1 MNPVIEV
8 SLAGWDLVISAYRL
22 LLLVALA
29 VTVVVGLLMADRVG
43 IPKRAAGWVIA
54 GSAAGAVAGARIMA
68 VAGTQSAPG
77 DLGSRLFRLSAGD
90 FALYGGLI
98 GGGLVGWALCRLV
111 GVRPWRAADA
121 LAPALGAGIV
131 SMRIGCL
138 LSGCCFGNPTQL
150 PWGITYP
157 TGSTP
162 HLHQIYAGDSIFTA
176 ISGPVAVHPFPVYD
190 MAAALT
196 GALLAAFVIR
206 WGWRE
211 GSGMVVFVLW
221 YSTWRLLLYPLRAD
235 TGTSLMPEW
244 FWPALFLTAAVAA
257 GSWLFSGRRM
267 IAVAPAT
274 GAIPLRP

>member
-8 SLAGWDLVISAYRL
+8 SVAGWDLVISAYRL
-22 LLLVALA
+22 LLLVALV
-29 VTVVVGLLMADRVG
+29 VTVVVGLFMAPRVG
-43 IPKRAAGWVIA
+43 ISRRTMAGVVSGAAL
-54 GSAAGAVAGARIMA
+54 GAVAGARIMA
-68 VAGTQSAPG
+68 VVATQTTEG
-77 DLGSRLFRLSAGD
+77 ELWTRLFRLSAGD

-98 GGGLVGWALCRLV
+98 GGGLAGWALSRLA

-138 LSGCCFGNPTQL
+138 LSGCCFGNPTHL

-162 HLHQIYAGDSIFTA
+162 HLHQIYSGDSVFTS
-176 ISGPVAVHPFPVYD
+176 ISDPVAVHPFPVYD

-206 WGWRE
+206 RGWRE
-211 GSGMVVFVLW
+211 GSGMAVFVLW
-221 YSTWRLLLYPLRAD
+221 YSTWRLLSYPLRAD
-235 TGTSLMPEW
+235 TGASLMPEW
-244 FWPALFLTAAVAA
+244 FWPTLFLAAAVAA
-257 GSWLFSGRRM
+257 GSWLLSGERTA
-267 IAVAPAT
+267 AVAPAT
-274 GAIPLRP
+274 